1 MAWNVKINKVMILLS
16 MMAGLLAAGCA
27 GSRWTTQER
36 ALIEDQPDVMR
47 VLTVEDADD
56 LAVLRT
62 VCRDFSRRELS
73 DPLYRTLAAKLV
85 ATVTSPEQDGVGI
98 AGPQV
103 GISRRLI
110 VVQRLDKEG
119 EPFEAYANI
128 RIDSLLGPTVPGPE
142 GCLSIPPYRGI
153 VPRAEGVV
161 ISYTDPATKEMVVE
175 EISGYTAIIFQ
186 HECDHLDGI
195 LYTDRADTVF
205 VNDAWALERS
215 SHSYSRPTWW

>member
-1 MAWNVKINKVMILLS
+1 MKTTRII
-16 MMAGLLAAGCA
+16 LAAIAAMLFIASCA
-27 GSRWTTQER
+27 EQGGWSEREKIIIERSGS
-36 ALIEDQPDVMR
+36 VMY
-47 VLTVEDADD
+47 VAVMPQDS
-56 LAVLRT
+56 AVLRT
-62 VCRDFSRRELS
+62 PCADFTDEQLSSELFN
-73 DPLYRTLAAKLV
+73 TLKDKMMS
-85 ATVTSPEQDGVGI
+85 TVTDPSQDGVGI
-98 AGPQV
+98 AAPQV

-128 RIDSLLGPTVPGPE
+128 RIDSLLGPTVLGPE

>member
-1 MAWNVKINKVMILLS
+1 MAWNVKINKVMILMS

-47 VLTVEDADD
+47 VLTVADADD

-103 GISRRLI
+103 GISRN
-110 VVQRLDKEG
+110 VVAVQRFDKEG
-119 EPFEAYANI
+119 EPFEVYPNI
-128 RIDSLLGPTVPGPE
+128 RIVATRGEQVPGRE
-142 GCLSIPPYRGI
+142 GCLSVPGCRGEVLRYQDI
-153 VPRAEGVV
+153 D
-161 ISYTDPATKEMVVE
+161 ISYTSPETGESVTETVQ
-175 EISGYTAIIFQ
+175 GFTAVIFQ
-186 HECDHLDGI
+186 HETDHLKGV
-195 LYTDRADTVF
+195 LYTDKLFGAESAD
-205 VNDAWALERS
+205 N
-215 SHSYSRPTWW
+215 

>member
-1 MAWNVKINKVMILLS
+1 MAWNVKINKVMMLMS

-27 GSRWTTQER
+27 GSRWTAQER

-103 GISRRLI
+103 GISRN
-110 VVQRLDKEG
+110 VVAVQRFDKEG
-119 EPFEAYANI
+119 EPFEVYPNI
-128 RIDSLLGPTVPGPE
+128 RIVATRGEQVPGRE
-142 GCLSIPPYRGI
+142 GCLSVPGRRGEVLRYQDI
-153 VPRAEGVV
+153 D
-161 ISYTDPATKEMVVE
+161 ISYTSPETGESVTETVQ
-175 EISGYTAIIFQ
+175 GFTAVIFQ
-186 HECDHLDGI
+186 HETDHLKGV
-195 LYTDRADTVF
+195 LYTDK
-205 VNDAWALERS
+205 LYGGE
-215 SHSYSRPTWW
+215 PEK

>member
-1 MAWNVKINKVMILLS
+1 MAWNVKINKVMILMS

-103 GISRRLI
+103 GISRN
-110 VVQRLDKEG
+110 VVAVQRFDKEG
-119 EPFEAYANI
+119 EPFEVYPNI
-128 RIDSLLGPTVPGPE
+128 RIVATRGEQVPGRE
-142 GCLSIPPYRGI
+142 GCLSVPGRRGEVLRYQDI
-153 VPRAEGVV
+153 D
-161 ISYTDPATKEMVVE
+161 ISYTSPETGENVTETVQ
-175 EISGYTAIIFQ
+175 GFTAVIFQ
-186 HECDHLDGI
+186 HETDHLKGV
-195 LYTDRADTVF
+195 LYTDK
-205 VNDAWALERS
+205 LYGGE
-215 SHSYSRPTWW
+215 PEK

>member
-1 MAWNVKINKVMILLS
+1 MAWNVKINKVMILMS

-103 GISRRLI
+103 GISRN
-110 VVQRLDKEG
+110 VVAVQCFDKEG
-119 EPFEAYANI
+119 EPFEVYPNI
-128 RIDSLLGPTVPGPE
+128 RIVATRGEQVPGRE
-142 GCLSIPPYRGI
+142 GCLSVPGRRGEVLRYQDI
-153 VPRAEGVV
+153 D
-161 ISYTDPATKEMVVE
+161 ISYTSPETGESVTETVQ
-175 EISGYTAIIFQ
+175 GFTAVIFQ
-186 HECDHLDGI
+186 HETDHLKGV
-195 LYTDRADTVF
+195 LYTDKLFGAESAD
-205 VNDAWALERS
+205 N
-215 SHSYSRPTWW
+215 